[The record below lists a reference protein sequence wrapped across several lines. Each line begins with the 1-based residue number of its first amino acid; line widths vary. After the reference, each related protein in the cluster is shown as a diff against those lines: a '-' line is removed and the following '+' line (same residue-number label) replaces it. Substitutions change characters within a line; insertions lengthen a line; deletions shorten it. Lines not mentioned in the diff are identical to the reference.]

1 MTESIN
7 SRTRAVEKGK
17 KNAKKNT
24 VNILMHMKKLSRERV
39 RCEAHQHLYP
49 MVERA
54 WLWQSVYHLS
64 YLDQQVRAQVKS
76 CNNWGFFFWCNV
88 YEIFHS
94 TCIYFITHE
103 CSCITLIW
111 VYLSIYLYIIYLSI
125 YGEGIGHKW
134 SRLPLT
140 EKE

>member
-1 MTESIN
+1 MGFSRFLRLKVSIQEPER
-7 SRTRAVEKGK
+7 SKKEKKTGK
-17 KNAKKNT
+17 KT

-76 CNNWGFFFWCNV
+76 FNFKHRLVHVTTGGFFG
-88 YEIFHS
+88 
-94 TCIYFITHE
+94 
-103 CSCITLIW
+103 ITLTRFFILH
-111 VYLSIYLYIIYLSI
+111 VFIS
-125 YGEGIGHKW
+125 
-134 SRLPLT
+134 
-140 EKE
+140 

>member
-1 MTESIN
+1 MGFSRFLRLKVSIQEPER
-7 SRTRAVEKGK
+7 SKKEKKNGK
-17 KNAKKNT
+17 KT

-76 CNNWGFFFWCNV
+76 FNFKHRLVHVTTGVFFGV
-88 YEIFHS
+88 
-94 TCIYFITHE
+94 
-103 CSCITLIW
+103 
-111 VYLSIYLYIIYLSI
+111 
-125 YGEGIGHKW
+125 
-134 SRLPLT
+134 
-140 EKE
+140 

>member
-1 MTESIN
+1 MGFSRFLRLKVSIQEPER
-7 SRTRAVEKGK
+7 SKKEKKPEK
-17 KNAKKNT
+17 KP

-76 CNNWGFFFWCNV
+76 FNFKHRLVHVTTGLFFWYNV
-88 YEIFHS
+88 NEIFHS
-94 TCIYFITHE
+94 TCIYFIIHE
-103 CSCITLIW
+103 CSCIILIW
-111 VYLSIYLYIIYLSI
+111 VYISIYLRRRD
-125 YGEGIGHKW
+125 W
-134 SRLPLT
+134 P
-140 EKE
+140 